1 MEKLVRTLGT
11 EKLKR
16 FIASFDEV
24 YDQYR
29 DKADKAGYF
38 GKLKF
43 MKEKG
48 KIVVFVEIK
57 E

>member
-24 YDQYR
+24 YDEYR
-29 DKADKAGYF
+29 AKADKSGYF